1 MKVALIGNVC
11 NNMYNIGMALRRYTD
26 VTPHLYLGS
35 KTDIHTNPEHN
46 DPNAKDQG
54 EWVFIDHRW
63 DPTLMFKKLDK
74 RLINKLKEEQYD
86 AIIVSDVGVWLSPFV
101 KNAKFFF
108 WTTGADITR
117 MPFPTAFHFFH
128 KGLKA
133 KIKAR
138 YMAWLQRWG
147 IRNVDYFMTQPFMP
161 FRFALQK
168 LGVPQHKIVNAYF
181 PIITDLDIFK
191 YNPGHKEKISAENW
205 AKTEKF
211 RFKIFHPSRL
221 MIKKNDALYHAGQWK
236 GNEMLLKGLR
246 SFIDR
251 HMVNDICIILPD
263 RSQSKDM
270 VEFKALVKE
279 LDLEEN
285 VIWISGKT
293 EEGFNK
299 EEMAA
304 LYSQADLVVDEFGVG
319 WFGSVVVEAAA
330 CGRPVMCYL
339 DEEVMQQLYPWHPI
353 ISVNTAETIADEI
366 AKLYFDKNYAQEKEN
381 KSRAWAEEFHSQ
393 ENAGRTY
400 AKQLKSI
407 LLKGAQ
413 TPESKPVKSVQNSN
427 SYSFGKKMKLAMIG
441 NVCNNMYNIGM
452 ALKKYTNITPHLYL
466 ENKTDLLTDPNNND
480 PAAGNQTEWVFR
492 NPEYD
497 PTLAFKKLDFRF
509 IRKLRKE
516 NYDAIIVSDAGVWLA
531 PFIEK
536 PKFFFWTSGAD
547 ITRMPFPSRFSFLYK
562 GIKAKLKARY
572 MSMLQRWGI
581 KHIDYFM
588 TQPFL
593 PFKYALDKLNV
604 PASKIPDMYFPLIID
619 LDIFKFNP
627 NYSQTMSAGNFEKLQ
642 KFKFRIF
649 HPSRLMLTQHDTLYQ
664 AGQWKG
670 NDKLLRAIRYF
681 IDKYQKNDVCIYLP
695 DRIQRDRE
703 EFEKVIHELGLEKNV
718 VWMKGKLPEGFIKQ
732 EMVDMYSAADLV
744 VAEFGVGWFGSV
756 VIEAAA
762 CGKPVM
768 NNLDENAMKKL
779 YTWHPIISVNT
790 PETIAEEIAKLYF
803 DQEYAK
809 EKGACS
815 RKWAE
820 EFHSQENAG
829 RLYAEQ
835 ISQLMNTN

>member
-11 NNMYNIGMALRRYTD
+11 NNMYNIGMALRKHTD
-26 VTPHLYLGS
+26 VKPHLYLGK

-54 EWVFIDHRW
+54 EWVFIDHHW
-63 DPTLMFKKLDK
+63 DPTLMFKKIDK
-74 RLINKLKEEQYD
+74 RLINRLKDEQYD
-86 AIIVSDVGVWLSPFV
+86 AIIVSDVGVWLAPFI
-101 KNAKFFF
+101 KNTKFFF

-117 MPFPTAFHFFH
+117 MPFPSTFHFFH
-128 KGLKA
+128 RGLKA

-147 IRNVDYFMTQPFMP
+147 IRHIDYFLTQPFMP
-161 FRFALQK
+161 FRLALQK
-168 LGVPQHKIVNAYF
+168 LGVPQYKIVNAYF
-181 PIITDLDIFK
+181 PIITDLNIFK
-191 YNPGHKEKISAENW
+191 YKLGHKEKISEENW

-221 MIKKNDALYHAGQWK
+221 MIKKNDALYNAGQWK
-236 GNEMLLKGLR
+236 GNEMILKGLK
-246 SFIDR
+246 SFIDK
-251 HMVNDICIILPD
+251 HAINDICIILPD

-270 VEFKALVKE
+270 EDFKALVKE
-279 LDLEEN
+279 LNLEDN
-285 VIWISGKT
+285 VVWIRGKT

-299 EEMAA
+299 EEMVA
-304 LYSQADLVVDEFGVG
+304 LYSMADLVVDEFGVG

-339 DEEVMQQLYPWHPI
+339 DEEVMKQLYPWHPI
-353 ISVNTAETIADEI
+353 ISVNTAETIAEEI
-366 AKLYFDKNYAQEKEN
+366 AKLYFDNNYAQQKANE
-381 KSRAWAEEFHSQ
+381 SRAWAEEFHSQ
-393 ENAGRTY
+393 ENAGWVY
-400 AKQLKSI
+400 AAQLKS
-407 LLKGAQ
+407 LLKRVEI
-413 TPESKPVKSVQNSN
+413 PESKPVQSSQKNN
-427 SYSFGKKMKLAMIG
+427 YPGKKMKIAMIG

-466 ENKTDLLTDPNNND
+466 ENKIDLLTDPNNND
-480 PAAGNQTEWVFR
+480 PAARYQTEWVFR
-492 NPEYD
+492 RPEYD

-516 NYDAIIVSDAGVWLA
+516 KYDAIIVSDAGVWLA
-531 PFIEK
+531 PFIKE

-547 ITRMPFPSRFSFLYK
+547 LTRMPFPARFGFFYK

-572 MSMLQRWGI
+572 MAMLQRWGI

-593 PFKYALDKLNV
+593 PFKYALNKLNV
-604 PASKIPDMYFPLIID
+604 PAAKIPDMYFPIIID
-619 LDIFKFNP
+619 LNIFKYNP
-627 NYSQTMSAGNFEKLQ
+627 NYSQTIAAENFEKLK

-649 HPSRLMLTQHDTLYQ
+649 HPSRLMLAQQDALYQ

-670 NDKLLRAIRYF
+670 NDKLLKAIRYF
-681 IDKYQKNDVCIYLP
+681 IDKYQRDDVCIFLP
-695 DRIQRDRE
+695 DRKQKDRE
-703 EFEKVIHELGLEKNV
+703 EFEGIIHELGLEKNV
-718 VWMKGKLPEGFIKQ
+718 VWMKGKLAEGFNKQ

-744 VAEFGVGWFGSV
+744 VAEFGIGWFGSV
-756 VIEAAA
+756 VVEAAA
-762 CGKPVM
+762 CGKPIM
-768 NNLDENAMKKL
+768 NNLDETAMKKI
-779 YTWHPIISVNT
+779 YPWYPVISVNT

-803 DQEYAK
+803 DEEYTK
-809 EKGACS
+809 EKSVSS

-820 EFHSQENAG
+820 EFHSQEKAG

-835 ISQLMNTN
+835 ISLLMDTK